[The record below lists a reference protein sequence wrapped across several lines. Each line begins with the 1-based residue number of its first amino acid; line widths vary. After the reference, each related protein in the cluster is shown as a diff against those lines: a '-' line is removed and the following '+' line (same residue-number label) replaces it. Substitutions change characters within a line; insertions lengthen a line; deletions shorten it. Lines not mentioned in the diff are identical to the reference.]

1 MKNKERIMLIM
12 DYLKENSNEQNK
24 ITGEKIVGYLIDK
37 CGISVERKTIYND
50 IKTLNDLGYNIETT
64 KQGYYWD
71 GNIFEP
77 TELRIMV
84 DGIRASSFLSQK
96 KTDIMIEKLSKLTNR
111 FERKMITCGQYNN
124 IKTANEQIYYNIFN
138 IINAINKG
146 QAITFKYFDLGIKK
160 KKQYRKHDYKVF
172 PLDILINQERY
183 YMICYSKKYD
193 RLNNYRIDKMESV
206 EAVDEQVEN
215 IKFNVNEYMQQTF
228 SMFTAKKT
236 NVVLKC
242 HSSLMD
248 EIYTRFDKNVMI
260 VDSLKDYYLLNV
272 NVSPSQTFYG
282 WLFSCGGKIS
292 IVEPQD
298 LKDDFIQIC
307 KKMIELHQ

>member
-24 ITGEKIVGYLIDK
+24 ITGEKIAGYLIDK
-37 CGISVERKTIYND
+37 CGINVERKTIYND
-50 IKTLNDLGYNIETT
+50 IKTLNSLGYNIETT

-96 KTDIMIEKLSKLTNR
+96 KTDIMIEKLSKLTNC
-111 FERKMITCGQYNN
+111 FERKLITCGQYNN
-124 IKTANEQIYYNIFN
+124 IKTTNEQIYYNIFN

-160 KKQYRKHDYKVF
+160 SKQYRKHDYKVF
-172 PLDILINQERY
+172 PLDILINQDRY

-193 RLNNYRIDKMESV
+193 DLNNYRIDKMEKV
-206 EAVDEQVEN
+206 ETVDEYIED

-228 SMFTAKKT
+228 SMFTTEKT

-242 HSSLMD
+242 HKSLID
-248 EIYTRFDKNVMI
+248 EIYTRFDNNALV
-260 VDSLKDYYLLNV
+260 VEAADDYYLCNI
-272 NVSPSQTFYG
+272 NISPSQIFFG
-282 WLFSCGGKIS
+282 WLFSYSGKII
-292 IVEPQD
+292 IVEPQNI
-298 LKDDFIQIC
+298 KDEFVQMC